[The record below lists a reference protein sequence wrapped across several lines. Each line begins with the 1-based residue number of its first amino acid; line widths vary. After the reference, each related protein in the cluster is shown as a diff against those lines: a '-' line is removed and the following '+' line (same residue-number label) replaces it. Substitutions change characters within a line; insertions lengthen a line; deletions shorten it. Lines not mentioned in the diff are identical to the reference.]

1 MYIVCL
7 GIIKNKIMQKKIN
20 LEEILNNTCDSFK
33 DEDGNQCYYLW
44 QIKDFGKEI
53 VKQTLELA
61 AENAELVE
69 CDPCEFYINKQSILD
84 VINLIE

>member
-1 MYIVCL
+1 
-7 GIIKNKIMQKKIN
+7 MQKKIN

-61 AENAELVE
+61 AENVTVDVE
-69 CDPCEFYINKQSILD
+69 DWLDCGEEYPFEINKQSILD